1 MSSVYNIAKAA
12 WLGNFSAVSETM
24 DWDEG
29 GDDVYTVALID
40 NEGGTPY
47 SFDDTH
53 QYVSEVF
60 DGGATGLEF
69 SGSGYNRQTLG
80 SKTITQD
87 DGNTRGEA
95 DAANVTFSG
104 IDGATIAAA
113 LVFKEGPTD
122 DTDSP
127 LVAHITSADFP
138 LTANGGDV
146 TISWNAEGIV
156 HIT

>member
-1 MSSVYNIAKAA
+1 MSSIYNIAKAA
-12 WLGNFSAVSETM
+12 WLGNHGNVSETM
-24 DWDEG
+24 DWDSASSDTYE
-29 GDDVYTVALID
+29 VALID

-47 SFDDTH
+47 SFDSTH
-53 QYVSEVF
+53 NYVSEVF
-60 DGGATGLEF
+60 DGGTTGLEF
-69 SGSGYNRQTLG
+69 SGSNYTRQTLG
-80 SKTITQD
+80 SKTVTQD

-95 DAANVTFSG
+95 DAADATFTG

-113 LVFKEGPTD
+113 LVFKVGPTD

-146 TISWNAEGIV
+146 TISWDAEGIV